1 MAEELICPMPGC
13 RDMPII
19 QFNNSKKITLNCAS
33 HQNNNQIYNIK
44 DYLLKCEKYNKKIL
58 CRNCQKNLHM
68 NSSILYCSVC
78 KGIFDE
84 VCFSNTKCNNNSFHK
99 KIKITYN
106 HYFDKIVCL
115 RHSKVY
121 IKYCKNCKIS
131 FCEKCILK
139 KHENHNI
146 VEIEKMKKTQ
156 KEIDNL
162 KSNLNIIEDCF
173 KNIKEIVN
181 EYLDEMENKIKMKK
195 LILNNYI
202 KNTYNGNSIEN
213 LDKINLSVNQTYKEK
228 IYDILKKKDNEK
240 LFSLNYFHLMV
251 EKSNDFKNKTLNI
264 KKELIN
270 YNKIGIKKEDF
281 NNDKIENI
289 NNLDKKNFI
298 EESENENNIDR
309 SYIKTNH
316 RTEFN
321 FNEIVIN
328 NNKNNKILNYNQID
342 AHNYLQLSDSNNEQS
357 KHNYKL
363 EKRSALKSII
373 NTIIEKSKIYSM
385 TRLISGNLALGL
397 SNGIIKIYNCDSIC
411 TPNNNQRNID
421 QNLLLTIN
429 QFKGRR
435 INYIYQLKDETLLCC
450 TFSKIHHIQL
460 TNNDSSYC
468 YIGLIKTSPN
478 EISKKII
485 ELGNDLIVCLSEK
498 NYKKENL
505 LKNKCI
511 LRVFKKENNQNNN
524 SQDDSG
530 ILSDSMSL
538 DSSNSSSM
546 SSDWESLYSNEE
558 NEPLNNNDDL
568 IMEDK
573 NIKIYKKNKNYD
585 KLYLCSIFGTKTE
598 KTKED
603 DIIYEFIATS
613 NKVFEDG
620 ENCVIVYGIMKKIDR
635 HGYTFFIETKID
647 ELPCSKMVNSI
658 SKLSSKNIAIA
669 LQKYNEKDS
678 NGIAIIDMNKKEK
691 IAIVGGFSIGII
703 NREPKSRLIFYATNK
718 TKDVNKCNQIRFV
731 NDLKE
736 SLDRDTLKIV
746 CDINTRFS
754 GLIELKPNQNNK
766 LFFYALV
773 SDKALFVISI
783 NKQAQ

>member
-1 MAEELICPMPGC
+1 
-13 RDMPII
+13 
-19 QFNNSKKITLNCAS
+19 
-33 HQNNNQIYNIK
+33 
-44 DYLLKCEKYNKKIL
+44 
-58 CRNCQKNLHM
+58 
-68 NSSILYCSVC
+68 
-78 KGIFDE
+78 
-84 VCFSNTKCNNNSFHK
+84 
-99 KIKITYN
+99 
-106 HYFDKIVCL
+106 
-115 RHSKVY
+115 
-121 IKYCKNCKIS
+121 
-131 FCEKCILK
+131 
-139 KHENHNI
+139 
-146 VEIEKMKKTQ
+146 
-156 KEIDNL
+156 
-162 KSNLNIIEDCF
+162 
-173 KNIKEIVN
+173 
-181 EYLDEMENKIKMKK
+181 
-195 LILNNYI
+195 
-202 KNTYNGNSIEN
+202 
-213 LDKINLSVNQTYKEK
+213 
-228 IYDILKKKDNEK
+228 
-240 LFSLNYFHLMV
+240 
-251 EKSNDFKNKTLNI
+251 
-264 KKELIN
+264 
-270 YNKIGIKKEDF
+270 
-281 NNDKIENI
+281 
-289 NNLDKKNFI
+289 
-298 EESENENNIDR
+298 
-309 SYIKTNH
+309 
-316 RTEFN
+316 
-321 FNEIVIN
+321 
-328 NNKNNKILNYNQID
+328 
-342 AHNYLQLSDSNNEQS
+342 
-357 KHNYKL
+357 
-363 EKRSALKSII
+363 
-373 NTIIEKSKIYSM
+373 M

-411 TPNNNQRNID
+411 TPNNNQRNRD

-498 NYKKENL
+498 NYKKEKI

-598 KTKED
+598 KTKENA
-603 DIIYEFIATS
+603 IIYEFIATS

-635 HGYTFFIETKID
+635 HGYTFFIEKKID

-669 LQKYNEKDS
+669 L
-678 NGIAIIDMNKKEK
+678 
-691 IAIVGGFSIGII
+691 
-703 NREPKSRLIFYATNK
+703 
-718 TKDVNKCNQIRFV
+718 
-731 NDLKE
+731 
-736 SLDRDTLKIV
+736 
-746 CDINTRFS
+746 
-754 GLIELKPNQNNK
+754 
-766 LFFYALV
+766 
-773 SDKALFVISI
+773 
-783 NKQAQ
+783 